1 MTNQKRRDEAN
12 AKAGSTPA
20 AGYRGALPPKTDV
33 LARPWV
39 VIVIAG
45 FVLIFALSFANL
57 PSSLIPTP
65 TPLPSLSATPAASS
79 IASSSGSASA
89 SVSAST
95 SVSESSSVS
104 PSPTP

>member
-12 AKAGSTPA
+12 AKAGSTPE
-20 AGYRGALPPKTDV
+20 AGYRGALPPRNDA

-65 TPLPSLSATPAASS
+65 TPLPSPTATPTATANP
-79 IASSSGSASA
+79 SGSTSASA
-89 SVSAST
+89 SASGSIAESA
-95 SVSESSSVS
+95 SVS

>member
-12 AKAGSTPA
+12 AKAGSTPE
-20 AGYRGALPPKTDV
+20 AGYRGALPPKADV

-45 FVLIFALSFANL
+45 FLLIFALSFANL

-65 TPLPSLSATPAASS
+65 TSLPSPSATPTASS
-79 IASSSGSASA
+79 IASSSA
-89 SVSAST
+89 SAST
-95 SVSESSSVS
+95 SASESSSVS

>member
-12 AKAGSTPA
+12 AKAGSTPE
-20 AGYRGALPPKTDV
+20 AGYRGALPPKSDV

-65 TPLPSLSATPAASS
+65 TPLPSPSATPAVSA
-79 IASSSGSASA
+79 SGSASA
-89 SVSAST
+89 SASAS
-95 SVSESSSVS
+95 VSVS
-104 PSPTP
+104 PSPSP